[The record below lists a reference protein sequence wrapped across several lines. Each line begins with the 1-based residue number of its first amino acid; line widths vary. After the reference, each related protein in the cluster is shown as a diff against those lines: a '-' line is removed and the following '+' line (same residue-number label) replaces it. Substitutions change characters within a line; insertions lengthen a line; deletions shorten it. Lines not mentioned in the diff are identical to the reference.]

1 MSSKTKSSAGTVA
14 APSAPKSAAERTA
27 QHPSTLGTSRSLSI
41 GEVHA
46 EPGWNARTVFDEAE
60 IAALAENILAIGQL
74 QEVIVCPRAEGGYS
88 LVAGEKRCRA
98 IAKNHGD
105 GKGDGMVR
113 ALVVA
118 NRSIGMMVAE
128 NFYRSNPPP
137 SDYCKLVKRLRDEDP
152 KRTNRSVAAECGI
165 SEQQASNF
173 FGIATKMAPDVWD
186 EWSKRSDESGALRWA
201 VEHYSTPHETQRP
214 AWAAWK
220 KRRDAVEGGKTKKAS
235 AGSAGDDAPV
245 MMKRDEIVNLACAL
259 HCAVELGTDVDSTCE
274 TWLECIRFIMTQ
286 GNAAMPQMVR
296 DAIAHAEAKRT
307 KLGVKGPYRPAALVF
322 ELTGKGQN
330 PSAPAAGA
338 SEAAAASGA
347 E

>member
-1 MSSKTKSSAGTVA
+1 MSKHKSSSGTVA
-14 APSAPKSAAERTA
+14 APVAPKSAAERTA
-27 QHPSTLGTSRSLSI
+27 QHPSTLGASRSLAV
-41 GEVHA
+41 GEIHV
-46 EPGWNARTVFDEAE
+46 EPGWNARTVFDDAE

-74 QEVIVCPRAEGGYS
+74 QEVVVCPRTEGGYS
-88 LVAGEKRCRA
+88 LVVGEKRCRA
-98 IAKNHGD
+98 IAKNHGE

-137 SDYCKLVKRLRDEDP
+137 SDYCKLVKRLREEDP
-152 KRTNRSVAAECGI
+152 KRTNRSVAAECLI

-173 FGIATKMAPDVWD
+173 YGIATKMAPDVWD

-201 VEHYSTPHETQRP
+201 VEHYSAPHETQRP

-220 KRRDAVEGGKTKKAS
+220 KRRDAVEGGKSKKATG
-235 AGSAGDDAPV
+235 AGSDDGGPV
-245 MMKRDEIVNLACAL
+245 MMKRDEIVNLACGL

-274 TWLECIRFIMTQ
+274 TWLECIRYLMTQ
-286 GNAAMPQMVR
+286 SSAAMPQMVR
-296 DAIAHAEAKRT
+296 DAMAHAEAKRT
-307 KLGVKGPYRPAALVF
+307 KMGAKGAYRPEALVF
-322 ELTGKGQN
+322 ELTGKGAN
-330 PSAPAAGA
+330 PSAAPAGAATAPAA
-338 SEAAAASGA
+338 EAEA